1 MQMAGFLWRG
11 QFLVPEGEEGTWY
24 FAGTWDDNIYFE
36 IDGQQTV
43 LSTTWD
49 AVATGTRELTAGWH
63 DFRIATCDGIGG
75 QGPAAANGW
84 SNVMGLGWTRF
95 APASGAD
102 KNASTYAK
110 FDTSTL
116 KMRPPTNTI
125 VGVRWQRGA
134 GAHVS
139 STWEVGYEDPVLGS
153 YTNVFAAGDS
163 ITNSLRVL
171 NSSSAAIMKSRDN
184 RFLGYF
190 KVDADK
196 AGTWEFKGQYDDTV
210 YLRVDGRKVIEN
222 TAWNASKTATVELD
236 AGWHAFDIRVG
247 DGVGGWGPSG
257 MKDDDGCEA
266 GLTAKAPGGRA
277 LCFDERNFRIVA
289 SIYDIANDAG
299 AGLGG
304 NILLNAGSVLE
315 NAATRGYCPI
325 RGRLDGAGTGTLKGR
340 FRMDGGT
347 LVIPGPGS
355 RLAFG
360 TQFQNVDAN
369 FLAGLGAI
377 ELDLA
382 GKPTFGQVSVCD
394 AYGLTAEDAARI
406 PVTAKIADAD
416 AEMVEKYA
424 DAFSATVKNGK
435 LVVCNARG
443 GGFVFYLR

>member
-1 MQMAGFLWRG
+1 M
-11 QFLVPEGEEGTWY
+11 
-24 FAGTWDDNIYFE
+24 
-36 IDGQQTV
+36 
-43 LSTTWD
+43 LSTTWN

-84 SNVMGLGWTRF
+84 NNAMGLGWTRF

-102 KNASTYAK
+102 KNASTYTK

-134 GAHVS
+134 GPYDS

-171 NSSSAAIMKSRDN
+171 NSSSAAVMKSRDN

-196 AGTWEFKGQYDDTV
+196 AGTWEFKGQYDDTI
-210 YLRVDGRKVIEN
+210 YLRVDGRKVIAN
-222 TAWNASKTATVELD
+222 TSWNALKTATIELD

-289 SIYDIANDAG
+289 SIFDIANDAG

-304 NILLNAGSVLE
+304 DILLNAGSVLE

-325 RGRLDGAGTGTLKGR
+325 RGRLDGSGTGTLKGR

>member
-1 MQMAGFLWRG
+1 MAGFLWRG

-84 SNVMGLGWTRF
+84 SNAMGLGWTRF

-102 KNASTYAK
+102 KNASTYTK

-134 GAHVS
+134 GAHDS

-171 NSSSAAIMKSRDN
+171 NSSSAAVMKSRDN

-196 AGTWEFKGQYDDTV
+196 AGTWEFKGQYDDTI
-210 YLRVDGRKVIEN
+210 YLRVDGRKVIAN
-222 TAWNASKTATVELD
+222 TAWNALKTATVELD

-304 NILLNAGSVLE
+304 DILLNAGSVLE

-377 ELDLA
+377 ELHLA